1 MWMNEN
7 IANFALQAQALSI
20 EFKLDE
26 IKGDSRVLMIYL
38 LADLTL

>member
-7 IANFALQAQALSI
+7 IANFALQAHALST

-26 IKGDSRVLMIYL
+26 IKGDSRVVLS
-38 LADLTL
+38 